1 MNTLLSMAAFAL
13 ASSITPGPVN
23 LVALDTGARHGLR
36 ASLPYVTGATIG
48 FTALLLLVGLG
59 VQGLVAVLPA
69 TTRALRWAG
78 ALFLL
83 FMAWRLAMPTAEPG
97 HAADVATR
105 RPSFLAGAAMQW
117 LNPKAWL
124 ASLAGMAAYAAG
136 GQARV
141 AIFAGIYFAVCW
153 ASVACWAAAGRALGA
168 ALKQERRVR
177 WFNRA
182 MAALLAATALSI
194 FGV

>member
-1 MNTLLSMAAFAL
+1 MNTLLSMTAFAL
-13 ASSITPGPVN
+13 VSSITPGPVN

-36 ASLPYVTGATIG
+36 ASLPYVTGATVG
-48 FTALLLLVGLG
+48 FTALLVAVGLG
-59 VQGLVAVLPA
+59 VQGLVAALPA
-69 TTRALRWAG
+69 VTRVLRWAG

-83 FMAWRLAMPTAEPG
+83 YMAWQLALPRAEPG
-97 HAADVATR
+97 PAADTPAR

-124 ASLAGMAAYAAG
+124 ASLAGTAAYASG
-136 GQARV
+136 DQARV
-141 AIFAGIYFAVCW
+141 ALFALVYFAVCW
-153 ASVACWAAAGRALGA
+153 ACVACWAGAGRALGA
-168 ALKQERRVR
+168 ALRQERRVR

-194 FGV
+194 FST